1 MLDETLHYALAAIGT
16 SLDELRCT
24 ATEIVVFGSRAAD
37 VACANSDWD
46 LLCVG
51 RGASRATPKIDL
63 VWITPEDLQCERWTG
78 SELAGHVQAWG
89 RWIWGT
95 RTWHAEMS
103 TAPHAVTLKG
113 RRIVA
118 RACALELTWD
128 DLSADHRHKHF
139 TLLRRDLARY
149 ILLRQGLP
157 VPPTTYI
164 DGMLQVGNVSP
175 TALNEVA
182 DHLGIRSLFACLSRS
197 RTSKTH
203 QKQARPRAAVTF
215 AAPFDPLI
223 PSLDPLS
230 RP

>member
-1 MLDETLHYALAAIGT
+1 MLDETLHDALAAIGT
-16 SLDELRCT
+16 SLDELRCA

-37 VACANSDWD
+37 VAHTNSDWD

-51 RGASRATPKIDL
+51 RGPSRATPRIDL
-63 VWITPEDLQCERWTG
+63 VWIAPEDLQCERWTG

-95 RTWHAEMS
+95 RTWHAEI
-103 TAPHAVTLKG
+103 TKAPHAVTLKG

-118 RACALELTWD
+118 RARALELTWE
-128 DLSADHRHKHF
+128 DLSADHRHKHL

-164 DGMLQVGNVSP
+164 DDMLQVGNVSP
-175 TALNEVA
+175 AALEEVA
-182 DHLGIRSLFACLSRS
+182 DRLEIRNLLAGLSRS
-197 RTSKTH
+197 RASTTH
-203 QKQARPRAAVTF
+203 
-215 AAPFDPLI
+215 
-223 PSLDPLS
+223 
-230 RP
+230 